1 MDASELDKLAEVAD
15 TVATEHESM
24 GAALQDEL
32 AQGVALLDAVVTRIK
47 RALPALASRVVQ
59 RETTTWHGQETHTEE
74 LCFGWRG
81 LLVSGWGSPKRD
93 HPQDNRGCYEGGGV
107 WLASD
112 GRWYLVTYDGTW
124 SRWQGGEGEQWV
136 AGADELTTAQAIE
149 RAGSAEVILG
159 AIATALQSHVS
170 KRDKATARAT
180 RAAER
185 LAALRTLF

>member
-1 MDASELDKLAEVAD
+1 MDESTLERLAEVAD

-32 AQGVALLDAVVTRIK
+32 AQGVALLDAVVTRVK

-74 LCFGWRG
+74 RSFGWRG
-81 LLVSGWGSPKRD
+81 LLVSGTGAERD
-93 HPQDNRGCYEGGGV
+93 HPQDNRGRYEGGGV

-112 GRWYLVTYDGTW
+112 GRWYLVTYEGTW
-124 SRWQGGEGEQWV
+124 SRWQGEGDEWW

-149 RAGSAEVILG
+149 RAGSVEVILS
-159 AIATALQSHVS
+159 AIATALQSHAG
-170 KRDKATARAT
+170 KRDKATARAE